1 MQVPTPHL
9 EANKGDIAPIVLLPG
24 DPLRAKHIAHTYL
37 ENSVCHNTVRGMY
50 GYTGY
55 YRGVR
60 ISVQG
65 TGMGAPSMGIYA
77 HELIH
82 GYDVD
87 TLIRIGT
94 AGALQ
99 DDMRLQDLVLAT
111 SASYDGI
118 HQHSV
123 SGILAPTASFP
134 LLSKAYQLAQ
144 TSSITIHAGSILSS
158 DYFYNEEGQDTLST
172 WKRYGILAVEMEAAS
187 LYLTAQKAGVDAL
200 CILTISDLPFQG
212 IAATTEQR
220 QTGFH
225 QMMELALNTAVE
237 THQ

>member
-1 MQVPTPHL
+1 
-9 EANKGDIAPIVLLPG
+9 
-24 DPLRAKHIAHTYL
+24 
-37 ENSVCHNTVRGMY
+37 
-50 GYTGY
+50 
-55 YRGVR
+55 
-60 ISVQG
+60 
-65 TGMGAPSMGIYA
+65 MGIYA

-237 THQ
+237 TRQ